1 MSRMRPVLEILHVE
15 DNPGDVDLL
24 AEVLGALAVRT
35 SITVARDGV
44 EALERLASGS
54 APGKPF
60 DLVFLDLNLPRKHG
74 REVLAEMK
82 TNPELKHVPVVVLSS
97 SEAERDLIEAYRLHA
112 NCFVT
117 KPVDLD
123 EFLSTVTSTARFWLE
138 VARLP
143 SGAAKL

>member
-1 MSRMRPVLEILHVE
+1 MTRPRPILEILHVE

-24 AEVLGALAVRT
+24 AEVLGALSVRT

-54 APGKPF
+54 ASGRPF

-82 TNPELKHVPVVVLSS
+82 GSPDLKHLPVVVLSS
-97 SEAERDLIEAYRLHA
+97 SEAERDLMDAYRLHA

-123 EFLSTVTSTARFWLE
+123 EFLSSVTSTARFWLE

-143 SGAAKL
+143 GEVTTI